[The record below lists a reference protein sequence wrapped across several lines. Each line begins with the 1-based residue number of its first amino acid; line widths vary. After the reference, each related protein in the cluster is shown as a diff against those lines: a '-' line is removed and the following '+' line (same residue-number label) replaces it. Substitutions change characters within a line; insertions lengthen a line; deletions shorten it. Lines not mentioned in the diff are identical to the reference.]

1 MAIQNNYLELKKGL
15 EDILNSLVDKKDLEW
30 HMKNTK
36 MSIKNLISYLLWWWE
51 LVLKWI
57 KKYEENEKINFPE
70 KWYKWNELWKL
81 AQKFYEDYENI
92 GYRELKEDLDKN
104 VDKIIELIRSY
115 NNEALYESLWYEKY
129 TLWRMVQFNT
139 SSPYKNAKSKIR
151 KWKNNIK

>member
-1 MAIQNNYLELKKGL
+1 MTYE
-15 EDILNSLVDKKDLEW
+15 
-30 HMKNTK
+30 NTK